1 MSTDGRE
8 KEMKIEM
15 TKSDVE
21 SEFSKVVVL
30 HGGQQKFINLLK
42 RAVEPYGYNAGVYG
56 WNYDVYKIN
65 GIGFAEGYRIPNF
78 RNEAR
83 YSQEIMDNAVE
94 KAEEVVKNNRKPE
107 NIPSYNYEK
116 EKSEV
121 LDALKVFTDS
131 VRQGI
136 HDPSVIRTFADY
148 KRELV
153 DQKKQHPH
161 EDILTAAKRLDSH
174 FYDEEARKKIN
185 GELKKQME
193 NYEAV
198 TKDKQACLE
207 SVLNNI
213 YQRDPEVVRKNI
225 YNDLNRKDRLPVYL
239 DTVSDLRA
247 AQGVFTAI
255 KDGGKTECQ
264 TEAVARYFAA
274 NNANCKFSKKKGSYE
289 ISFEKIRR
297 EKKQALGI
305 EK

>member
-1 MSTDGRE
+1 
-8 KEMKIEM
+8 MKIEM

-21 SEFSKVVVL
+21 DEFSKVVVL

-56 WNYDVYKIN
+56 WNYDVYKLN
-65 GIGFAEGYRIPNF
+65 GIGLVEGYRIPNF

-83 YSQEIMDNAVE
+83 FSQEIMDNAVE

-121 LDALKVFTDS
+121 KDALKVFTDS
-131 VRQGI
+131 VRQGV

-264 TEAVARYFAA
+264 IEAVARYFAA